1 MARWVGMP
9 VRKVTVA
16 PRLLRSGAAILIAMA
31 ALVSSPAPAHAMGG
45 VAGYASRDARAL
57 AEGVEYRRLVRRSG
71 PVVVHVVSLRKDAGH
86 SLRAVLSNDRVAGP
100 APVEERTSAMCQRVG
115 CIAAVNGDFA
125 LPTGDPVG
133 GLVAGGAL
141 LRSPVPSQHQLSVSP
156 AGDPRA
162 GTLSWSAQLLPSDL
176 RPTAVTGLNVERV
189 PDALVLYTPANGP
202 ATGTNE
208 FGVELV
214 GRVVEPS
221 PPLRLEQTALVELV
235 ALVEGA
241 GNAPIPP
248 DGLVLS
254 GHGKG
259 AAELMD
265 VWRRVGTGAV
275 SPRALLRVETRA
287 PVAESLGGT
296 PVLVHEGRRWV
307 ADDGSNFVAGR
318 HPRTIVGWNATE
330 TLLVTVDGRQ
340 PGYSVGLSLLDAADL
355 LLAMGATEALN
366 LDGGGSTTM
375 VVGAAVV
382 NRPSDRMVKRAGRQQ
397 VVHTTSSG
405 DVVLGAVERPVAS
418 GLAIVPAGGVAP
430 APLDPFSGGGAL
442 LPGADPL
449 PYDDPA
455 SIPGGGNLALIDLR
469 IAPSPAPAL
478 VAVAAGMEV
487 AVAQWLL
494 TVAVLR
500 RRARQA
506 RR

>member
-1 MARWVGMP
+1 
-9 VRKVTVA
+9 
-16 PRLLRSGAAILIAMA
+16 L
-31 ALVSSPAPAHAMGG
+31 
-45 VAGYASRDARAL
+45 
-57 AEGVEYRRLVRRSG
+57 
-71 PVVVHVVSLRKDAGH
+71 
-86 SLRAVLSNDRVAGP
+86 
-100 APVEERTSAMCQRVG
+100 
-115 CIAAVNGDFA
+115 
-125 LPTGDPVG
+125 
-133 GLVAGGAL
+133 
-141 LRSPVPSQHQLSVSP
+141 SPVT
-156 AGDPRA
+156 AGDLRA

-259 AAELMD
+259 AAELTD
-265 VWRRVGTGAV
+265 
-275 SPRALLRVETRA
+275 VETRA